1 MAHTMHPD
9 SQSCS
14 VSEPVQAVTT
24 PEPDPSVTEHPTTT
38 DDDLLEEELL
48 VEEIPIDGMCGVY

>member
-9 SQSCS
+9 LQSS
-14 VSEPVQAVTT
+14 SMSEPVQAVTT
-24 PEPDPSVTEHPTTT
+24 SDSDPGVTEHPTTT

-48 VEEIPIDGMCGVY
+48 VEEISIDGMCGVY